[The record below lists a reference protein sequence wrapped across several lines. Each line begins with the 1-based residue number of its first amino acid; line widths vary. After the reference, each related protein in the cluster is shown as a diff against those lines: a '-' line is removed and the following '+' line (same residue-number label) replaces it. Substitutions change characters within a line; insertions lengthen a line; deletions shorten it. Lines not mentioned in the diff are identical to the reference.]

1 MEGKR
6 EGFNAYGQMDTYLF
20 IPAIPSRPGTW
31 IGAPLAAGRRPATR
45 QTITGWLVA
54 PHLRVPRAPQV
65 GSSGMELSFFARGL
79 VIGFAIA
86 APVGAIGLLCI
97 RRTLA
102 DGRLVGFVSG
112 LGAATAD
119 ALYGAVAAL
128 GLTAISS
135 AIVEHQALVRLLGG
149 IFLCYLGL
157 RTALSHPATAANPGA
172 GRGLAA
178 AFGSTLA
185 LTLTNP
191 TTILSFAAVF
201 AGLGLGTSET
211 DRGSAVLM
219 VCGVFLGSAL
229 WWLLLSGAVGFFR
242 RAFTPERLLWVNRL
256 SGVVLV
262 GFGVISLL
270 SLR

>member
-1 MEGKR
+1 
-6 EGFNAYGQMDTYLF
+6 MDISYFL
-20 IPAIPSRPGTW
+20 
-31 IGAPLAAGRRPATR
+31 
-45 QTITGWLVA
+45 
-54 PHLRVPRAPQV
+54 
-65 GSSGMELSFFARGL
+65 RGL
-79 VIGFAIA
+79 AIGIAIA

-102 DGRLVGFVSG
+102 DGRLAGFVSG

-135 AIVEHQALVRLLGG
+135 AIVEHQGMVRLVGG
-149 IFLCYLGL
+149 SFLCYLGA
-157 RTALSHPATAANPGA
+157 RTALSHPAVDSRAAAARDLTAAY
-172 GRGLAA
+172 
-178 AFGSTLA
+178 GSTLV

-201 AGLGLGTSET
+201 AGLGLGTMAA

-242 RAFTPERLLWVNRL
+242 RAMTPERLRWVNRF
-256 SGVVLV
+256 SGATLL
-262 GFGVISLL
+262 GFGVFSLL
-270 SLR
+270 SLAQ